1 MADRVWNED
10 QDGVFDAAGG
20 LPLSAN
26 FVWTAVGNA
35 VYAAC
40 LWGLL
45 SVLAKLGGAEMV
57 GEYVL
62 ALSVTTPVVMLANLK
77 LREVQATDAA
87 REYSFGDYLGMR
99 LVTASLA
106 LVAIVVIAL
115 AMGHRGGTLWVIL
128 AVGLAKAIESVSDVF
143 YGLLQQ
149 HERMDRVAKSLM
161 LRGPLALAA
170 LAVAVRL
177 TGRVHWGA
185 AGLASAWAV
194 VLLSYDLA
202 SGKLVLRNARQLGDP
217 AQQLTAG
224 RVTIRPRW
232 ATPTIAG
239 LAWLALPLGFAH
251 MLAALNANIPR
262 YAVHWYV
269 GRRELGIFAAM
280 AYLKSVG
287 DLVVSAL
294 GRSASPRLARYHAA
308 REGASFGRL
317 LLKLVMAGV
326 LLGAAAVVVAL
337 VAGRQILTLVYRPE
351 FASHADVFVWLMAA
365 AAIQYVASFLGYGM
379 TAARYLAVQLPLVV
393 ATASTTAL
401 ACLWL
406 VPRYGMR
413 GAAMAL
419 LVSAGVRAA
428 GSAAVVVH
436 SLRALRKRSELGVQ
450 SAE

>member
-1 MADRVWNED
+1 VWNED
-10 QDGVFDAAGG
+10 YDPALHAAGG

-26 FVWTAVGNA
+26 FVWTVVGNA

-40 LWGLL
+40 QWGQL
-45 SVLAKLGGAEMV
+45 SVLAKLGSAEMV

-62 ALSVTTPVVMLANLK
+62 ALSITAPVVMFANLK

-87 REYSFGDYLGMR
+87 REYSFGDYFGLR
-99 LVTASLA
+99 VVTALLA
-106 LVAIVVIAL
+106 LAAIVVIAL

-128 AVGLAKAIESVSDVF
+128 AVGLAKAVESVSDIF

-170 LAVAVRL
+170 LAIAVRS
-177 TGRVHWGA
+177 TSRVYWGA
-185 AGLASAWAV
+185 LALASTWAV
-194 VLLSYDLA
+194 VLLRYDLA
-202 SGKLVLRNARQLGDP
+202 SGRLVVRNAQQECDSTH
-217 AQQLTAG
+217 QLTGGEAA
-224 RVTIRPRW
+224 IRPSW
-232 ATPTIAG
+232 AMPTLAG

-251 MLAALNANIPR
+251 MLSSLNANVPR
-262 YAVHWYV
+262 YAIAWSA

-280 AYLKSVG
+280 AYLKTVG
-287 DLVVSAL
+287 DLVVAAL
-294 GRSASPRLARYHAA
+294 GRSASPRLARYYAA

-317 LLKLVMAGV
+317 LLRLVMVGM

-337 VAGRQILTLVYRPE
+337 VAGRPILTLVYSPE
-351 FASHADVFVWLMAA
+351 FASHADVLAWLMAA
-365 AAIQYVASFLGYGM
+365 AAIQYLASFLGYGM
-379 TAARYLAVQLPLVV
+379 TAARYLAVQFPLLV

-401 ACLWL
+401 ASVLL
-406 VPRYGMR
+406 VPPYGLR

-419 LVSAGVRAA
+419 LISAVVRAA

-436 SLRALRKRSELGVQ
+436 SLRALGKRPGLGG
-450 SAE
+450 A